1 MGQRHDGRYTFAET
15 PLNPVDPGTNILVAG
30 PILDGTRE
38 TALRLLAAD
47 SADGIV
53 VVAADTSAGEI
64 LAGFDALGCDV
75 SGGRVRVVDC
85 NRADDEALGES
96 VTAVSSPADLTGIGI
111 EYSGQ
116 YEEVYA
122 RGYDAVRTGIYTLT
136 PLLVF
141 NEDVRSVF
149 RFVNIVTSRIRTA
162 DGLGVCVIDP
172 EAHDDQVVGS
182 IAQSFDGRID
192 VRGGDDGPEVRVKGL
207 PDQPREWTPM
217 G

>member
-1 MGQRHDGRYTFAET
+1 MSQRHDSRYTFPGT
-15 PLNPVDPGTNILVAG
+15 PLNPVDQGTNLLVTG

-47 SADGIV
+47 PNDGVV
-53 VVAADTSAGEI
+53 VVAADTSAREI
-64 LAGFDALGCDV
+64 LEGFDSLDCDV
-75 SGGRVRVVDC
+75 SGGRVRIVDC
-85 NRADDEALGES
+85 GQNSDEELGEFVTS
-96 VTAVSSPADLTGIGI
+96 VSTPADLTGIGI
-111 EYSGQ
+111 EYSAQ
-116 YEEVYA
+116 YEQVYA

-141 NEDVRSVF
+141 SDDVRSVF

-162 DGLGVCVIDP
+162 DGLGVCVLDP
-172 EAHDDQVVGS
+172 DAHDDRVVGS

-192 VRGGDDGPEVRVKGL
+192 VRAGDDGPEIRVKGL